1 MIWIIVGSVLLFLIC
16 LILILA
22 YVLYKRA
29 FYSPIKGQN
38 NEFNLAQGLDYQGVA
53 NKANEC
59 VAVML
64 KIPYEDLETKSKEGF
79 KLHGYFYKSEGS
91 NEYVIMFHGYRRTAR
106 RSFSGLTMDLL
117 KEHKNVILADFR
129 GHGQSEG
136 HKITLGKKEQYD
148 VLSWINFAKKHF
160 GEDIK
165 ITIVGVSMGA
175 TTVLMAAD
183 KIDPRVKIIA
193 DSPNI
198 SSKKTIKLIIR
209 KLKYPTFIFYPLTML
224 SALLFCHT
232 HLSYDVRNEITKSN
246 NNILIIFGGK
256 DKSITSQEIESVEL
270 CNKEHVKIEV
280 FEGIEHGLCYL
291 KCTDEYRKLFFDFIN
306 S

>member
-1 MIWIIVGSVLLFLIC
+1 MIC

-22 YVLYKRA
+22 YILYKRA

-38 NEFNLAQGLDYQGVA
+38 NEFNLAQGLNYQGVA

-117 KEHKNVILADFR
+117 KEHKNVILVDFR

-148 VLSWINFAKKHF
+148 VLSWINFAKEHF

-175 TTVLMAAD
+175 ASVLMASD
-183 KIDPRVKIIA
+183 KINDDRVKIIA
-193 DSPNI
+193 DSPYI
-198 SSKKTIKLIIR
+198 SSKQIIKLIIR
-209 KLKYPTFIFYPLTML
+209 GKKKSVAIFYPLTLL
-224 SALLFCHT
+224 SALIFCHT
-232 HLSYDVRNEITKSN
+232 YLKYDVTDYVRNSN
-246 NNILIIFGGK
+246 NKILIIHSGY
-256 DKSITSQEIESVEL
+256 DRAVPYQESLRVEA
-270 CNKEHVKIEV
+270 CNKEHVTVEI

-291 KCTDEYRKLFFDFIN
+291 KCTDEYRKIFFDFIN
-306 S
+306 NK